1 MSARYTTHLL
11 DLLITTVKADS
22 LPLHNLTLKQVT
34 TSLSSDDERPECIEA
49 ILRLFSETPH
59 ERTTPPVILLNSSLF
74 IQCQKDHKMVRS
86 MYAILSKPSN
96 SNPYI
101 CPKMAI
107 ISSDS
112 TGRHKPRFK
121 SPFRKFPSSYAYYHS
136 VPSCFRIITY
146 S

>member
-1 MSARYTTHLL
+1 MNETQLTPTISLSHNPLSFPA
-11 DLLITTVKADS
+11 